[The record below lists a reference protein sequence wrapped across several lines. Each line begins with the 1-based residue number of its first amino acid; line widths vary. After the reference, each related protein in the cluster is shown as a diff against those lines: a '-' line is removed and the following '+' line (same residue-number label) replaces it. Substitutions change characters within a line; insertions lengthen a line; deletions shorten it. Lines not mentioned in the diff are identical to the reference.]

1 MLPAE
6 SLTPEPADGPAV
18 SACRAKDEPVP
29 AGPQAGP
36 ADAPTTED
44 AGDAAVV
51 GEYEPL

>member
-1 MLPAE
+1 MPAE
-6 SLTPEPADGPAV
+6 PLTSEPADGPAV
-18 SACRAKDEPVP
+18 SARRAKDEEVP
-29 AGPQAGP
+29 EGPQADP

>member
-6 SLTPEPADGPAV
+6 PPTPRTADDPAV
-18 SACRAKDEPVP
+18 SARRAKGEPVP
-29 AGPQAGP
+29 AGPQAAP

-44 AGDAAVV
+44 AGDAAVA